1 VKVTTSC
8 AKTSSVLGQH
18 PAARAIHLSTSPW
31 APKVSLETDGKFL
44 AVSDEN
50 AVAVDKESSLTEFT
64 LDIKDG

>member
-1 VKVTTSC
+1 
-8 AKTSSVLGQH
+8 
-18 PAARAIHLSTSPW
+18 
-31 APKVSLETDGKFL
+31 VSLETDGKFL